1 MYEEVSNCKI
11 YLVSL
16 TDWFFLFHS
25 HSLITIWKLI
35 QTAWPFVNTEKWEHL
50 VSPTLMIFKD
60 YMLSIYYALYI
71 YSQLFFARDSSI
83 PIFCL
88 MTCLLFGKES
98 MFSWYCLGLT
108 QILDSEMYD
117 MTCTTSEQRLL
128 KPLCLLPIHLLI
140 FLSYRSIIFQIRTA
154 PQFWS

>member
-1 MYEEVSNCKI
+1 MYEEVSSCKI

-50 VSPTLMIFKD
+50 VSPALMIFKD

-98 MFSWYCLGLT
+98 MFPWYCLGLT
-108 QILDSEMYD
+108 PNFRQWNVWHDMYHIWAETFKAI
-117 MTCTTSEQRLL
+117 MF
-128 KPLCLLPIHLLI
+128 LI
-140 FLSYRSIIFQIRTA
+140 QHYVFLSYRSIIFQIRTA
-154 PQFWS
+154 PQFLG